1 MFIRI
6 HTVSKQTINKKAP
19 KRYANTTIAMANS
32 LGGQALNSKFKVV
45 GLGGTFDEL
54 HKGHRALLSKAF
66 AIGAHVQI
74 GLCTDEFARKLTK
87 NHEIAPYKERKKEV
101 EDFLKEN
108 KVLERAEIIP
118 ISDSFGTATTDS
130 SIEAIVVSRE
140 TEPTSRAI
148 NAKRKENGLKALEV
162 IVIDMVPA
170 ENHVNIS
177 TTRIRRGE
185 IDREGRLK
193 KR

>member
-1 MFIRI
+1 
-6 HTVSKQTINKKAP
+6 
-19 KRYANTTIAMANS
+19 MANGS
-32 LGGQALNSKFKVV
+32 GGQALNVKFRVV

-66 AIGAHVQI
+66 AISAHVQI

-87 NHEIAPYKERKKEV
+87 NHEIAHYDERKREL
-101 EDFLKEN
+101 EDFLKKK
-108 KVLERAEIIP
+108 KVFERAEIIP

-140 TEPTSRAI
+140 TEPTSRVI
-148 NAKRKENGLKALEV
+148 NAKRKENGLKALKVVV
-162 IVIDMVPA
+162 IGMVPA
-170 ENHVNIS
+170 ETHVNIS

-185 IDREGRLK
+185 IDREGWLQK
-193 KR
+193 K